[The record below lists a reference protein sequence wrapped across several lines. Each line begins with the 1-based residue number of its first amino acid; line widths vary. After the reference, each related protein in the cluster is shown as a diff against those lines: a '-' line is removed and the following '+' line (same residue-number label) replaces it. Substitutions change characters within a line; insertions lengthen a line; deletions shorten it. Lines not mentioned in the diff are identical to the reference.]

1 MSVCLYDSMQKHTPS
16 QLSTQ
21 QYQQVLDAYS
31 LGTIHQLTTLP
42 EAARIDSGDTATNIE
57 QVIIQTN
64 RGLFLLVHAVDE
76 SIHQLWWGSD
86 ALTYSVHLMGALQLF
101 HAQPLSTQHDEVF
114 TVHRFDRR
122 FSVFQL

>member
-1 MSVCLYDSMQKHTPS
+1 MIVCIMPKDVTTHLCM
-16 QLSTQ
+16 Q

-31 LGTIHQLTTLP
+31 LGKIRCLTTLP
-42 EAARIDSGDTATNIE
+42 KAALVGAGSAPATLE

-64 RGLFLLVHAVDE
+64 RGLFLLVNAIDE
-76 SIHQLWWGSD
+76 TIHQLWWGVD
-86 ALTYSVHLMGALQLF
+86 ALTYSVQLMTALQLVY
-101 HAQPLSTQHDEVF
+101 AQPLATQHDEVF

>member
-1 MSVCLYDSMQKHTPS
+1 MHKQEPS
-16 QLSTQ
+16 HLSTQ

-31 LGTIHQLTTLP
+31 LGKIRQLTTLP
-42 EAARIDSGDTATNIE
+42 KAALIGSGDTAANLE

-64 RGLFLLVHAVDE
+64 RGLFLLVTAIDE
-76 SIHQLWWGSD
+76 KIHELWWGSD
-86 ALTYSVHLMGALQLF
+86 ALTYSMHLMTALRLCY
-101 HAQPLSTQHDEVF
+101 AQPLSTQQDEVF